1 MKRLVILILLFCLPV
16 KAGTISII
24 IDDVGDNERLALRS
38 LKLDNR
44 VALSILPHTPF
55 SRSIALM
62 AQDTGNDIMLH
73 QPMESYKDN
82 HLLGPGPI
90 FTDME
95 RHELRDTLQ
104 NNLNAIPGVIGVNNH
119 MGSKLTESATQMSW
133 IMSELS
139 QQDLF
144 YLDSR
149 TTAKSIAADV
159 ATQWSVPN
167 VTRHVFLDH
176 IDSPQA
182 IGVQF
187 KRLVKIAK
195 RYGHAI
201 AIGHPK
207 ENTLAFLEQALSQL
221 DSHGVRLLAISDYI
235 NMRHYRPVE
244 QPPKESECH
253 ILTELEKQTNPSIK
267 SLANTR
273 CSPILRTYIQAD

>member
-1 MKRLVILILLFCLPV
+1 MKRLVILILWFSLPIQ
-16 KAGTISII
+16 AGTISII

-62 AQDTGNDIMLH
+62 ALNTGNDIMLH

-95 RHELRDTLQ
+95 RQELRETLQ
-104 NNLNAIPGVIGVNNH
+104 NNLEAIPGVIGVNNH
-119 MGSKLTESATQMSW
+119 MGSKMTESPTQMSW

-149 TTAKSIAADV
+149 TTAKSIAADI
-159 ATQWSVPN
+159 ATRWSVPN

-176 IDSPQA
+176 IDSPVA
-182 IGVQF
+182 INVQF
-187 KRLVKIAK
+187 KRLVTIAK

-207 ENTLAFLEQALSQL
+207 ENTLAFLEQTLGQL
-221 DSHGVRLLAISDYI
+221 DNHGVRLLAISDYI
-235 NMRHYRPVE
+235 NMRHYRPVQTPE
-244 QPPKESECH
+244 QEPECH
-253 ILTELEKQTNPSIK
+253 VLSNLENHNRLPKQGLTTN
-267 SLANTR
+267 R
-273 CSPILRTYIQAD
+273 CSPLLRTYIHAE

>member
-1 MKRLVILILLFCLPV
+1 MKRLVILCLLLGLPI

-38 LKLDNR
+38 LKLDSR

-55 SRSIALM
+55 SRSIALL
-62 AQDTGNDIMLH
+62 AKDSGNDIMLH

-95 RHELRDTLQ
+95 RQELRDTLQ
-104 NNLNAIPGVIGVNNH
+104 TNLEAIPGVIGVNNH

-133 IMSELS
+133 IMSELA
-139 QQDLF
+139 QQELF

-159 ATQWSVPN
+159 ATRWSVPN

-176 IDSPQA
+176 IDSPKA
-182 IGVQF
+182 ISAQF
-187 KRLVKIAK
+187 KRLVRIAK
-195 RYGHAI
+195 RHGHAI

-207 ENTLAFLEQALSQL
+207 ENTLAFLEQALGQL
-221 DSHGVRLLAISDYI
+221 DDHGVKLLAISDYI
-235 NMRHYRPVE
+235 NMRHYRPVQ
-244 QPPKESECH
+244 QPLKEPECH
-253 ILTELEKQTNPSIK
+253 ILAELEKQTNPAIH
-267 SLANTR
+267 LPANRR
-273 CSPILRTYIQAD
+273 CSPLLRTYIQAD